1 VDGNRIFVFGEVAQ
15 PGAYSFKDPDI
26 RLADVIAEAGG
37 PTVFATE
44 SSTKIIRGD
53 ITKPE
58 VISANLESLLESGDQ
73 SQNVAL
79 IHRDMVYVPRSWVGG
94 FKRFSEQLMPLFQLL
109 MGPGQVW
116 RTYKR

>member
-1 VDGNRIFVFGEVAQ
+1 MYSVRLYNR
-15 PGAYSFKDPDI
+15 GAYSFKDPDI

-58 VISANLESLLESGDQ
+58 VISANLQSLLESGDQ

-79 IHRDMVYVPRSWVGG
+79 VHRDMIYVPRSWIGD
-94 FKRFSEQLMPLFQLL
+94 FRRFSEQMMPFFQLL
-109 MGPGQVW
+109 MGPGQVY
-116 RTYKR
+116 RTYD